1 MLRIL
6 LLICIASVFA
16 CVPGCSSGNG
26 LPPDATIALQEAT
39 SFELLSLDPG
49 QSQNPDRRDSQTE
62 ADRLH
67 GWIVLGTTAIQDSN
81 TRATLVSR
89 FAAGVAEH
97 NGMVASCFNPRHAIK
112 LIHDGKTHVFVICFE
127 CAQVEWYIDGQE
139 TNGFLIAVSPQP
151 MFDEVLQKANVPL
164 AEKSKH

>member
-6 LLICIASVFA
+6 LLVGIASTFA
-16 CVPGCSSGNG
+16 GMLGCSSGTR

-39 SFELLSLDPG
+39 SFELLSLDPL
-49 QSQNPDRRDSQTE
+49 QSQDPDQRDSLTE
-62 ADRLH
+62 ADHLH
-67 GWIVLGTTAIQDSN
+67 GWIVRGSTTIQDSN

-97 NGMVASCFNPRHAIK
+97 NGLVAACFNPRHAIR

-127 CAQVEWYIDGQE
+127 CAQVEWHIDGQRA
-139 TNGFLIAVSPQP
+139 TGFLISTSPQSL
-151 MFDEVLQKANVPL
+151 FDEVLQKANVPL
-164 AEKSKH
+164 AEKSTH